1 MDILNKIKTH
11 SCTNKCKLY
20 VVGGYVRDK
29 ILNLDHNRDI
39 DLIFDGNINKLIGS
53 LKNEG
58 YGIFQIKKD
67 IDIYRCID
75 DEKNEVDIS
84 YIKGN
89 SIEEDLKNRDF
100 TINAIAIDLIN
111 NIMVDPFKGYK
122 DLKEGVIRKVKKDSI
137 KDDVIRILRAIR
149 FSIKYNFY
157 MDVEIREDIKMYSIE
172 ILNSPKERL
181 FNELMKVISE
191 DDEGVA
197 YSEFVKYNLLNILI
211 YNSKDIYH
219 KISPSKHIY
228 IVYKL
233 YKNIVNKNL
242 SIKGFEKEKI
252 NETISGFAVLDYI
265 ALAII
270 LNNLMHNLNNDIKS
284 ELVRK
289 FCIENRFPKK
299 ASKIICSMIRG
310 IKWPMIIFND
320 NRKENYYKF
329 FKSYDDISN
338 YILINSY
345 CEVHYKNILG
355 DINSEY
361 LSTYKNFIEKSI
373 EEKLRYDHI
382 KNNKIINGNDIQSIL
397 NVKGKDIG
405 NILEK
410 INELRYYKKLN
421 SREEILSF
429 LKQGNFK
436 L

>member
-1 MDILNKIKTH
+1 MDILNKIKTY
-11 SCTNKCKLY
+11 SSNNKCKLY

-29 ILNLDHNRDI
+29 ILNLNHNGDI

-58 YGIFQIKKD
+58 YGIFQIKKG

-75 DEKNEVDIS
+75 DEKNQVDIS

-89 SIEEDLKNRDF
+89 SIEEDLGNRDF

-111 NIMVDPFKGYK
+111 NVMVDPFKGCK
-122 DLKEGVIRKVKKDSI
+122 DLKEGVIRKVNKNSI

-157 MDVEIREDIKMYSIE
+157 IDVEIREDIKMYSIE

-191 DDEGVA
+191 DHKGVA
-197 YSEFVKYNLLNILI
+197 YSELVKHNLLNVLI
-211 YNSKDIYH
+211 YNSKDMYH
-219 KISPSKHIY
+219 KISSSKHIY
-228 IVYKL
+228 MVYKL

-242 SIKGFEKEKI
+242 SIKGFANEKI
-252 NETISGFAVLDYI
+252 NQTISEFNVLDYI

-270 LNNLMHNLNNDIKS
+270 LNNFMHNLNNDIKY
-284 ELVRK
+284 ELVHK

-299 ASKIICSMIRG
+299 ASKIMCSMIKG

-320 NRKENYYKF
+320 NKKENYYKF
-329 FKSYDDISN
+329 FNCYGDISI

-345 CEVHYKNILG
+345 CEIHYKNILG

-361 LSTYKNFIEKSI
+361 LSIYKNFIEKSI

-382 KNNKIINGNDIQSIL
+382 KNNKIINGKDIQSIL
-397 NVKGKDIG
+397 NVNGKDIG
-405 NILEK
+405 DILEK